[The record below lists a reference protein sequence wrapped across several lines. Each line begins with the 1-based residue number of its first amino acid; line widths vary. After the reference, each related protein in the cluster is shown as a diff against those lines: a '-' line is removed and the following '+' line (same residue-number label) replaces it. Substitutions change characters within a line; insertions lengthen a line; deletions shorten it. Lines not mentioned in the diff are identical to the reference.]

1 MAATQCPRRAASEI
15 MRIALGIEFN
25 GADFC
30 GWQSQP
36 SGCGVQDHVEAALG
50 TFLASPSERVSVIC
64 AGRTDTGVHASSQ
77 VVHFDCAIERDE
89 ISWVRGANTYLPPSI
104 RILWS
109 KVVDESFHARF
120 SARSRTY
127 RYLLLNDSVDAG
139 IMRRQVGWFHAPLD
153 LASMQQ
159 AASLLLGEH
168 DFSAFRAAECQAK
181 SPVKFL
187 YEAGIET
194 SGQLFMFSF
203 RANAFLHHMIRNLVG
218 GLVYVGAG
226 RHSIEEFRRIFEN
239 RNRTLGA
246 PTFAADGL
254 YLTNIEYDEKF
265 GLPSVRS
272 RLPFLG

>member
-1 MAATQCPRRAASEI
+1 

-25 GADFC
+25 GAGFC

-36 SGCGVQDHVEAALG
+36 SGCGVQDHVEAALNK
-50 TFLASPSERVSVIC
+50 FLASSSDGVSVTC

-89 ISWVRGANTYLPPSI
+89 ISWVRGVNTYLPPSI

-109 KVVDESFHARF
+109 RVVDDEFHARF

-139 IMRRQVGWFHAPLD
+139 IMRRQVGWFHAPLN
-153 LASMQQ
+153 AANMRQ
-159 AASLLLGEH
+159 AASVLIGEH

-181 SPVKFL
+181 TPVKFL
-187 YEAGIET
+187 YEADIET
-194 SGQLFMFSF
+194 YGQLFMLSF
-203 RANAFLHHMIRNLVG
+203 RANAFLHHMIRNIVG

-226 RHSIEEFRRIFEN
+226 RHSIDEFRHIFEN
-239 RNRTLGA
+239 RNRTLAA

-265 GLPSVRS
+265 GLPPARS
-272 RLPFLG
+272 RMLFPG